1 MGGGAFPGMD
11 DLDPIAILV
20 LFEEGDPQTESSQD
34 DQAGVCLGLFAA
46 IGQGLN
52 CHSQGTQKTGNS
64 HGSAWC
70 PSWGIWAGEEL
81 K

>member
-20 LFEEGDPQTESSQD
+20 LFEEWDPQTESSQD
-34 DQAGVCLGLFAA
+34 DQAGMCLGLFAA

-52 CHSQGTQKTGNS
+52 YHSQGT